1 MDLNLENVDI
11 FDMEFENEDI
21 IEYEIS
27 ESISLLYSKKYK
39 NFYIYGID
47 YDNAFEEYTIDVK
60 EPFED
65 IEIDGIKI
73 NKSDFEEFK
82 ELVLKSA

>member
-1 MDLNLENVDI
+1 MNLNFENVDI
-11 FDMEFENEDI
+11 SNMEFENEDVV
-21 IEYEIS
+21 EYEVS
-27 ESISLLYSKKYK
+27 ESISLLYNKKYK
-39 NFYIYGID
+39 HFYIYGID
-47 YDNAFEEYTIDVK
+47 YDNAFEEYTIDIE

-65 IEIDGIKI
+65 MEIDGVKI